1 MAEPAKKS
9 DIGNTGSNVVALHAA
24 AANLGEEATFPL
36 NETFGFQGVFGDL
49 LKVKGYANPSVF
61 TPRAVEGFPHDPDFI
76 RFMLIARRNKL
87 SAYVHG
93 LHGSRKTESILQ
105 FCRALNLPVQTIQCH
120 RDTMVDDMIG
130 QMLPHP
136 AGGAYWVDGPLTLA
150 ARYGHVLFVNERPML
165 KPGVSA
171 FLNNVLEGRPLVL
184 NANGGEI
191 VPLHPNFWV
200 VADGNTIA
208 GDMTGD
214 YSGQYQEN
222 RATAS
227 RYVYFAMHQQP
238 EDLEVSVL
246 SSAVPGI
253 PTDIVKQVVGFARK
267 VRDLH
272 AGTNLDATLSMRE
285 MIQWLKFMVDGQRFG
300 ITTDPLE
307 YGFRHAHFV
316 AQSYA
321 DRVSLADQFRL
332 IFGKE
337 IDPGVRPSDG
347 SGNA

>member
-1 MAEPAKKS
+1 MAEPAKKL
-9 DIGNTGSNVVALHAA
+9 DIGNTGSNVATLHAA
-24 AANLGEEATFPL
+24 AANLGEETSFPL
-36 NETFGFQGVFGDL
+36 NETFGFQGVFDASFA
-49 LKVKGYANPSVF
+49 VKGYAKPSVF
-61 TPRAVEGFPHDPDFI
+61 TPREVVGFPHDPDFI

-87 SAYVHG
+87 AAYVHG

-105 FCRALNLPVQTIQCH
+105 FCRALNLPVQVIQCH

-165 KPGVSA
+165 KPGVAA
-171 FLNNVLEGRPLVL
+171 FLNNVLEGRALVL

-214 YSGQYQEN
+214 YSGQYKEN

-227 RYVYFAMHQQP
+227 RYVFFAMHQQP
-238 EDLEVSVL
+238 EDLEISVL
-246 SSAVPGI
+246 SSAVSEAPVD
-253 PTDIVKQVVGFARK
+253 TVKQVVQFARA
-267 VRDLH
+267 VRSLNEG
-272 AGTNLDATLSMRE
+272 AKLEATLSMRE
-285 MIQWLKFMVDGQRFG
+285 MIQWMRFMVDGQRFG
-300 ITTDPLE
+300 IATDPLE

-316 AQSYA
+316 AQSYE
-321 DRVSLADQFRL
+321 DRVSLADKYRL
-332 IFGKE
+332 VFSRE

-347 SGNA
+347 GSNV